1 MMDDREA
8 PEADGVWD
16 RGRRSLTIGLILTVS
31 MGAFE
36 ALAVA
41 TVLPATVADIGGL
54 ALYGWVFS
62 GFMLANLVG
71 ISVGGSAADRQGM
84 ARPYIVGS
92 ALFILGLLGAG
103 FAGSMSTVV
112 VSRVA
117 QGFGAGAISSVAYVA
132 VARAYGPAAR
142 PRMLAMLSSAWVVP
156 GLIGPALA
164 GSVADHLGWRWVF
177 LGLAPYTAAAASLAV
192 PALRRLARTAPR
204 ADKRD
209 PTLSA
214 LGLALGTGAA
224 LFGVTVT
231 SIPVAAVLV
240 AVGIAVAVPALRQ
253 LVPPGTLRAQSGLP
267 AAIAT
272 LGLLNFAF
280 FGAEAFLPLTLTSLH
295 GQSTTMAGITL
306 TAATLSWTAGAW
318 LQARLIHTRSR
329 RTVVSLGLVCTVC
342 GIAGITSLVAPAIPT
357 LIAIPTWAVAG
368 LGIGIAYTTLTLV
381 VLESAPAGD
390 EGAASAAMQ
399 LVGVLGAA
407 LGTGLGG
414 AAVALATT
422 AGRSPHGG
430 IALVNAATMLAAS
443 LALATARGLPSRTAS
458 GDTQSRLT
466 PASRDTETA

>member
-1 MMDDREA
+1 MVDHIDLPVA
-8 PEADGVWD
+8 GGVWD
-16 RGRRSLTIGLILTVS
+16 RGRRSLTIGLVLTVS

-41 TVLPATVADIGGL
+41 TILPAAVGEIGGL

-71 ISVGGSAADRQGM
+71 ICVGGSLADRQGV
-84 ARPYIVGS
+84 ARPYSIGS
-92 ALFILGLLGAG
+92 ALFIVGLLGAG
-103 FAGSMSTVV
+103 SAGSMPIVV
-112 VSRVA
+112 VSRLA
-117 QGFGAGAISSVAYVA
+117 QGLGAGAISSVAYVA

-192 PALRRLARTAPR
+192 PALRHLPRTVPG
-204 ADKRD
+204 ADKKD

-214 LGLALGTGAA
+214 LRLAAGTGAA
-224 LFGVTVT
+224 LFGVTLT
-231 SIPVAAVLV
+231 SIVGAVALV
-240 AVGIAVAVPALRQ
+240 CLGMTVAVPSLQQ
-253 LVPPGTLRAQSGLP
+253 LVPAGTLRARPGLP

-295 GQSTTMAGITL
+295 GQSTTMAGVVL
-306 TAATLSWTAGAW
+306 TAATLSWTTGAW
-318 LQARLIHTRSR
+318 IQAHLIHTRSR
-329 RTVVSLGLVCTVC
+329 RAVVSVGLVCTAC
-342 GIAGITSLVAPAIPT
+342 GIAGITSLVAPAVPA
-357 LIAIPTWAVAG
+357 LVAIPTWAIAG

-381 VLESAPAGD
+381 VLEAAPPGD

-422 AGRSPHGG
+422 SGHPPHSG
-430 IALVNAATMLAAS
+430 IAFVNVATMAAATIAIAA
-443 LALATARGLPSRTAS
+443 ARGLPSRPAYGDS
-458 GDTQSRLT
+458 G
-466 PASRDTETA
+466 PG

>member
-1 MMDDREA
+1 MVDDDDA
-8 PEADGVWD
+8 SGNDGVWD

-71 ISVGGSAADRQGM
+71 ISVGGSAADRQGV
-84 ARPYIVGS
+84 ARPYVVGS
-92 ALFILGLLGAG
+92 VLFIVGLLGAG
-103 FAGSMSTVV
+103 FAGSMPMVV
-112 VSRVA
+112 VSRLA

-142 PRMLAMLSSAWVVP
+142 PRMLALLSSAWVVP

-192 PALRRLARTAPR
+192 PALRRLAHTAPA
-204 ADKRD
+204 ADKKD

-214 LGLALGTGAA
+214 LRLALGTGAA
-224 LFGVTVT
+224 LFGVTLM
-231 SIPVAAVLV
+231 SIPIAAALV
-240 AVGIAVAVPALRQ
+240 AIGIALALPALGNLVPA
-253 LVPPGTLRAQSGLP
+253 GTLRARPGLP

-295 GQSTTMAGITL
+295 GQSTTMAGIVL

-318 LQARLIHTRSR
+318 VQARLIHTRSR
-329 RTVVSLGLVCTVC
+329 RAVVSVGLVCTVC
-342 GIAGITSLVAPAIPT
+342 GIAGITSLVAPAIPA
-357 LIAIPTWAVAG
+357 LIAIPTWGVAG

-381 VLESAPAGD
+381 VLEAAPAGD

-422 AGRSPHGG
+422 SGRPPHAG
-430 IALVNAATMLAAS
+430 IALVNVATMLAAG
-443 LALATARGLPSRTAS
+443 LAIAAARGLPGRMA
-458 GDTQSRLT
+458 GDDSEHRLT
-466 PASRDTETA
+466 PARRDTETA